1 MKYTFIWIIESLSQN
16 IHDKG
21 TARPFLESDKSVKI
35 WVLLK
40 TASETVG
47 VVSKVM
53 LKYKLS
59 QRPPGRKMNHL
70 IPYSDYKTSRA
81 PTLSIMNMN
90 VWKD

>member
-35 WVLLK
+35 GVLLN
-40 TASETVG
+40 TASETV

-53 LKYKLS
+53 LKSKLS
-59 QRPPGRKMNHL
+59 QRPPRRKMNHL
-70 IPYSDYKTSRA
+70 IPYSDDKTSRA